1 MVSGGLQVYNAG
13 GGGDGMCGPHRVGQF
28 GRESR
33 DTWALTACGGPWVS
47 LSLFLSTP
55 SCSQHLLSACC
66 VLETTMGRVRD
77 SCPQIA
83 HSLVEKP
90 SQVRGQSQCRGK
102 SKESQKGSP
111 GGGTW
116 SQGRFPGENRAGV
129 ESQRMQRSLPKHGNV
144 LGKEDSRFGGPD
156 T

>member
-13 GGGDGMCGPHRVGQF
+13 GGGDGMRGPHRVGQF

-77 SCPQIA
+77 SCP
-83 HSLVEKP
+83 
-90 SQVRGQSQCRGK
+90 
-102 SKESQKGSP
+102 
-111 GGGTW
+111 
-116 SQGRFPGENRAGV
+116 
-129 ESQRMQRSLPKHGNV
+129 
-144 LGKEDSRFGGPD
+144 
-156 T
+156 